1 MRKWQWWKN
10 KSILVLIIC
19 EALLLLTLF
28 VTALIRQEK
37 SYTWTTEQWQW
48 DESGNA
54 MTQAITL
61 PRGIYRVQIDYACDS
76 DMTHFSIVEKLP
88 ASQGSILCSGEHL
101 NQGLQRTDYNLWVN
115 TPKTE
120 FAVTVSYGGGQML
133 LGGLTI
139 IRTNRDLYRAMFLIL
154 VGSILVDLL
163 VLARLYDKQQGFS
176 KETRKV
182 MLSLGAII
190 LLSSIPLGND
200 HLYGGSDITYH
211 LLRVGNIKDGFLS
224 GQFPVR
230 IDPGWLFGNGYASSI
245 CYGELFLYFPAF
257 LRLIGFT
264 LQGSWMWFLFV
275 LNVATCLVS
284 YYSFGRI
291 FKNRMIGL
299 FCSALYT
306 LSIYRLYKM
315 YSWSAIGEV
324 QAFVFLPLILYAVY
338 GIYTEVAVGRNV
350 EVAQK
355 SCRREALQS
364 EGVGARK
371 RYWAVLAI
379 GMSGLVQCHVLSC
392 ELVVGFLALTCLIL
406 IRKTLQ
412 RRVFLSFLKAIG
424 AVCVLNAWFVVPF
437 LDYMIN
443 MDMVIHHV
451 SARTMQDK
459 GLMIAQLFFSFFHRG
474 VSRDLVTEGLI
485 QVEAMGVGIAMT
497 FGLFVFLFLWVW
509 NRRGGRDTDVSACV
523 AVADQTDVS
532 GQAAGPADVTA
543 QSVTGADMTAQIAA
557 GKLTAVLGILA
568 MVMSLS
574 IFPWTQIQ
582 FLNQI
587 TQSLVSSIQYPNRFL
602 MMATLFLTMTAG
614 AAAVWLRRQGDMEAE
629 AWQVPIGAET
639 GKRSLPF
646 LLSKERLY
654 RITGVVIAIVT
665 AVFYM
670 DSIVLE
676 AGELKLYDEKGMGT
690 GYLSGAEYLPYGTD
704 AGLLTYHEPYPSEG
718 VVISESSKEYLDV
731 TFTCQNSW
739 EQEGYVDVALLNY
752 KGYVAKSTDGE
763 TLEVIDNENRCVRV
777 VIPASF
783 SGSVHVTFKE
793 PWYWQAAEI
802 LSLLSVV
809 IWMAGRV
816 IYRNVAIGI
825 QKFNEVFF

>member
-1 MRKWQWWKN
+1 M
-10 KSILVLIIC
+10 VC
-19 EALLLLTLF
+19 EALLLLALG
-28 VTALIRQEK
+28 VTALCRQEK
-37 SYTWTTEQWQW
+37 SYTWTQEEWQR

-54 MTQAITL
+54 VTRAITL
-61 PRGIYRVQIDYACDS
+61 PRGIYRVQIAYACDS

-101 NQGLQRTDYNLWVN
+101 NQGLGRTDYDLWVG
-115 TPKTE
+115 TPDTE
-120 FAVTVSYGGGQML
+120 CAVTVSYGGGQMD
-133 LGGLTI
+133 LGALTI

-154 VGSILVDLL
+154 VGSIIVDLL
-163 VLARLYDKQQGFS
+163 VLARFYDKQKGFS

-182 MLSLGAII
+182 ILGLGAII

-230 IDPGWLFGNGYASSI
+230 IDPSWLFGNGYASSI
-245 CYGELFLYFPAF
+245 CYGELFLYIPAF
-257 LRLIGFT
+257 LRMIGFT

-324 QAFVFLPLILYAVY
+324 QAMVFLPLILYAVY
-338 GIYTEVAVGRNV
+338 GIYTEAAAGQSVGNHV
-350 EVAQK
+350 
-355 SCRREALQS
+355 
-364 EGVGARK
+364 ARK
-371 RYWAVLAI
+371 PYWAILAV

-406 IRKTLQ
+406 IRKTL
-412 RRVFLSFLKAIG
+412 RKRVILSFLKAIV

-459 GLMIAQLFFSFFHRG
+459 GLMIAQLLFSFFHRG

-485 QVEAMGVGIAMT
+485 RVEAMGVGIAMT

-509 NRRGGRDTDVSACV
+509 DRKGSSDTDVTV
-523 AVADQTDVS
+523 AAGLAMQGAVKSGDVS
-532 GQAAGPADVTA
+532 
-543 QSVTGADMTAQIAA
+543 AQIGA

-614 AAAVWLRRQGDMEAE
+614 AAAVWLGRQN
-629 AWQVPIGAET
+629 
-639 GKRSLPF
+639 F
-646 LLSKERLY
+646 Y
-654 RITGVVIAIVT
+654 RIAGVVIAVVT

-676 AGELKLYDEKGMGT
+676 ASELKLYDEKGMGT
-690 GYLSGAEYLPYGTD
+690 GYLSGAEYLPYGTN

-718 VVISESSKEYLDV
+718 VTVSEYSKEYLDV
-731 TFTCQNSW
+731 CFTCQNSA
-739 EQEGYVDVALLNY
+739 EQDGYVDVALLNY
-752 KGYVAKSTDGE
+752 KGYVAKTGDGE
-763 TLEVIDNENRCVRV
+763 YLEVIDNENRCVRV
-777 VIPASF
+777 VIPEGFA
-783 SGSVHVTFKE
+783 GNVHVFFKE
-793 PWYWQAAEI
+793 PWYWQVAEV

-809 IWMAGRV
+809 AWIAGWVLNR
-816 IYRNVAIGI
+816 RKGKTN
-825 QKFNEVFF
+825 

>member
-1 MRKWQWWKN
+1 MA
-10 KSILVLIIC
+10 C
-19 EALLLLTLF
+19 EALLILALG
-28 VTALIRQEK
+28 VTALCRQEK
-37 SYTWTTEQWQW
+37 SYTWAAEEWKR

-54 MTQAITL
+54 VTQTIVL
-61 PRGIYRVQIDYACDS
+61 PRGIYRVQIAYACDS
-76 DMTHFSIVEKLP
+76 DMTHFSIVEKMP

-101 NQGLQRTDYNLWVN
+101 NQGLGRTDYDLWVG
-115 TPKTE
+115 TPDTE
-120 FAVTVSYGGGQML
+120 CAVTVSYGGGQMD
-133 LGGLTI
+133 LGVLTI

-163 VLARLYDKQQGFS
+163 VLVRLYDKQQGIS
-176 KETRKV
+176 KETCKV
-182 MLSLGAII
+182 MLGLSTII

-230 IDPGWLFGNGYASSI
+230 IDPSWLFGNGYASSV
-245 CYGELFLYFPAF
+245 CYGELFLYIPAF
-257 LRLIGFT
+257 MRMIGFT

-291 FKNRMIGL
+291 FKHKMFGL

-338 GIYTEVAVGRNV
+338 GIYA
-350 EVAQK
+350 
-355 SCRREALQS
+355 EAAA
-364 EGVGARK
+364 GK
-371 RYWAVLAI
+371 NRYWAVLAV

-412 RRVFLSFLKAIG
+412 RQVMLSFLKAIG

-459 GLMIAQLFFSFFHRG
+459 GLMIAQLFFSFFQRG

-497 FGLFVFLFLWVW
+497 FGLLVFLFLWVW
-509 NRRGGRDTDVSACV
+509 NRKGSRS
-523 AVADQTDVS
+523 
-532 GQAAGPADVTA
+532 
-543 QSVTGADMTAQIAA
+543 TGAGVGEATGVETQIEA

-614 AAAVWLRRQGDMEAE
+614 AAAVWLCRQNHMEVANHK
-629 AWQVPIGAET
+629 T
-639 GKRSLPF
+639 GLNAMIT
-646 LLSKERLY
+646 KERLY
-654 RITGVVIAIVT
+654 QVAGAVIAVVT

-670 DSIVLE
+670 DSIVLG

-690 GYLSGAEYLPYGTD
+690 GYLSGAEYLPYGTN
-704 AGLLTYHEPYPSEG
+704 AGLLTYHEPYPSEEVTVG
-718 VVISESSKEYLDV
+718 EYSKEYLDV
-731 TFTCQNSW
+731 YFTCRNSV

-752 KGYVAKSTDGE
+752 KGYAAQTGDGE
-763 TLEVIDNENRCVRV
+763 ELEVIDNENRCVRV
-777 VIPASF
+777 MIPGGF
-783 SGSVHVTFKE
+783 EGSVHVYFKE
-793 PWYWQAAEI
+793 PWYWQASE
-802 LSLLSVV
+802 V
-809 IWMAGRV
+809 ISFIAVMGW
-816 IYRNVAIGI
+816 VAAKVWKKRKIG
-825 QKFNEVFF
+825 ERCE

>member
-1 MRKWQWWKN
+1 M
-10 KSILVLIIC
+10 VC
-19 EALLLLTLF
+19 EALLILALGI
-28 VTALIRQEK
+28 TALIRQEK
-37 SYTWTTEQWQW
+37 SYTWAAEEWQR

-61 PRGIYRVQIDYACDS
+61 PRGIYRVQIAYACDS

-101 NQGLQRTDYNLWVN
+101 NQGLQRTDYDLWVN

-120 FAVTVSYGGGQML
+120 LAVTVSYGGGQMD

-154 VGSILVDLL
+154 VGSIIVDLL
-163 VLARLYDKQQGFS
+163 VLARLYDKQHGIS

-200 HLYGGSDITYH
+200 HLYAGSDITYH

-230 IDPGWLFGNGYASSI
+230 IDPSWLFGNGYASSI
-245 CYGELFLYFPAF
+245 CYGELFLYFPGF
-257 LRLIGFT
+257 LRMIGFT

-275 LNVATCLVS
+275 LNVATCMVS

-291 FKNRMIGL
+291 FKNKMIGL

-315 YSWSAIGEV
+315 YSWSAVGEV
-324 QAFVFLPLILYAVY
+324 QAMVFLPLILYAVY
-338 GIYTEVAVGRNV
+338 GIYTEVA
-350 EVAQK
+350 EQTVAGVAK
-355 SCRREALQS
+355 RRCSRENLQT
-364 EGVGARK
+364 EGTAARK

-412 RRVFLSFLKAIG
+412 RQVILSFLKAIG

-497 FGLFVFLFLWVW
+497 FGLVVFLFLWVW
-509 NRRGGRDTDVSACV
+509 NRKGSSDAGDGVSAGV
-523 AVADQTDVS
+523 AVADRTVASEQAT
-532 GQAAGPADVTA
+532 GQADVTA
-543 QSVTGADMTAQIAA
+543 QGVAGADVTAQIVA
-557 GKLTAVLGILA
+557 GKLSAVLGILA

-582 FLNQI
+582 FLNRI

-614 AAAVWLRRQGDMEAE
+614 AAAVWLRRQGDMEAD
-629 AWQVPIGAET
+629 
-639 GKRSLPF
+639 
-646 LLSKERLY
+646 RLY
-654 RITGVVIAIVT
+654 RIAGVVIAVVT

-676 AGELKLYDEKGMGT
+676 ASALKLYDEKGMGT
-690 GYLSGAEYLPYGTD
+690 GYLSGAEYLPYGTN

-718 VVISESSKEYLDV
+718 VEISESSKEYLNV
-731 TFTCQNSW
+731 TFTCQNSG

-752 KGYVAKSTDGE
+752 KGYVAKSGDGE
-763 TLEVIDNENRCVRV
+763 SLEVIDNENRCVRV
-777 VIPASF
+777 VIPEGF
-783 SGSVHVTFKE
+783 TGSVHVTFEE
-793 PWYWQAAEI
+793 PWYWQAAGVI
-802 LSLLSVV
+802 SLLSIVA
-809 IWMAGRV
+809 WLAGWASNRKKV
-816 IYRNVAIGI
+816 KTN
-825 QKFNEVFF
+825 

>member
-10 KSILVLIIC
+10 KSILILMVC
-19 EALLLLTLF
+19 EALLILALGI
-28 VTALIRQEK
+28 TALIRQEK
-37 SYTWTTEQWQW
+37 SYTWAAEEWQW
-48 DESGNA
+48 DENGNA
-54 MTQAITL
+54 VTQAITL

-101 NQGLQRTDYNLWVN
+101 NQGLQRTDYDLWVN

-120 FAVTVSYGGGQML
+120 LAVTVSYGGGQMV

-154 VGSILVDLL
+154 VGSIIVDML
-163 VLARLYDKQQGFS
+163 VLARLYDKQHGIS
-176 KETRKV
+176 GETRKV
-182 MLSLGAII
+182 MLGLGTII

-230 IDPGWLFGNGYASSI
+230 IDPSWLFGNGYASSI

-257 LRLIGFT
+257 LRMIGFT

-338 GIYTEVAVGRNV
+338 GIYTEVAVGQTV
-350 EVAQK
+350 SGVAK
-355 SCRREALQS
+355 RRYRREKLQS
-364 EGVGARK
+364 ENTAAGK
-371 RYWAVLAI
+371 RYWVVLAI

-459 GLMIAQLFFSFFHRG
+459 GLMIAQLLFSFFHRG

-485 QVEAMGVGIAMT
+485 NVEAMGVGIAMT
-497 FGLFVFLFLWVW
+497 FGLVVFLFLWVW
-509 NRRGGRDTDVSACV
+509 NRKGGRDAGDGVTAGV
-523 AVADQTDVS
+523 AVADRTVAS
-532 GQAAGPADVTA
+532 KQATVPADVTA
-543 QSVTGADMTAQIAA
+543 QGMAGADVAAQIVA
-557 GKLTAVLGILA
+557 GKLSAVLGILA

-582 FLNQI
+582 FLNRI

-629 AWQVPIGAET
+629 TRARKAGLT
-639 GKRSLPF
+639 RMMTKD
-646 LLSKERLY
+646 RLY
-654 RITGVVIAIVT
+654 RIAGVVIAVVT

-676 AGELKLYDEKGMGT
+676 ASELKLYDEKGMGT
-690 GYLSGAEYLPYGTD
+690 GYLSGAEYLPYGTN

-718 VVISESSKEYLDV
+718 VEISESSKEYLDV
-731 TFTCQNSW
+731 TFTCQNSG

-752 KGYVAKSTDGE
+752 KSYVAKSGDGE
-763 TLEVIDNENRCVRV
+763 SLEVIDNENRCVRV
-777 VIPASF
+777 VIPEGF
-783 SGSVHVTFKE
+783 TGSVHVTFEE
-793 PWYWQAAEI
+793 PWYWQAAGVI
-802 LSLLSVV
+802 SLLS
-809 IWMAGRV
+809 I
-816 IYRNVAIGI
+816 VAWLAARASNR
-825 QKFNEVFF
+825 KKVKTN

>member
-1 MRKWQWWKN
+1 MA
-10 KSILVLIIC
+10 C
-19 EALLLLTLF
+19 EALLILVLG
-28 VTALIRQEK
+28 VIALCRQEK
-37 SYTWTTEQWQW
+37 SYTRMVEAWQR

-54 MTQAITL
+54 VTQTIVL
-61 PRGIYRVQIDYACDS
+61 PRGIYRVQIAYACDS
-76 DMTHFSIVEKLP
+76 DMTHFSIVEKVP

-101 NQGLQRTDYNLWVN
+101 NQGLGRTDYDLWVG
-115 TPKTE
+115 TPDTE
-120 FAVTVSYGGGQML
+120 CAVTVSYGGGQMD
-133 LGGLTI
+133 LGVLTI

-163 VLARLYDKQQGFS
+163 VLARLYDKQYGIC

-182 MLSLGAII
+182 MLGLGAII

-230 IDPGWLFGNGYASSI
+230 IDPSWLFGNGYASSI
-245 CYGELFLYFPAF
+245 CYGELFLYIPAF
-257 LRLIGFT
+257 MRMIGFT

-275 LNVATCLVS
+275 LNVVTCLVS
-284 YYSFGRI
+284 YYSFDKI
-291 FKNRMIGL
+291 FKHKMIGL

-324 QAFVFLPLILYAVY
+324 QAMVFLPLILYAVY
-338 GIYTEVAVGRNV
+338 GIYTEAAAGKN
-350 EVAQK
+350 
-355 SCRREALQS
+355 
-364 EGVGARK
+364 
-371 RYWAVLAI
+371 RYWAVLAV

-412 RRVFLSFLKAIG
+412 KQVILSFLKAMV

-459 GLMIAQLFFSFFHRG
+459 GLMIAQLFFSFFQRG

-497 FGLFVFLFLWVW
+497 FGLLVFLFLWLW
-509 NRRGGRDTDVSACV
+509 NRKNSSGAGAGV
-523 AVADQTDVS
+523 AET
-532 GQAAGPADVTA
+532 ADVTET
-543 QSVTGADMTAQIAA
+543 TGVETQIGA

-614 AAAVWLRRQGDMEAE
+614 AAAVWLHWQNHMEVANHK
-629 AWQVPIGAET
+629 T
-639 GKRSLPF
+639 GLNTMITKG
-646 LLSKERLY
+646 RLY
-654 RITGVVIAIVT
+654 QVAGAVIAVVT

-670 DSIVLE
+670 DSIVLG

-704 AGLLTYHEPYPSEG
+704 AGLLTYHEPYSSEG
-718 VVISESSKEYLDV
+718 VTVGEYNKEYLDV
-731 TFTCQNSW
+731 YFTCHSSAQ
-739 EQEGYVDVALLNY
+739 QEGYVDVALLNY
-752 KGYVAKSTDGE
+752 KEYAAQTGDGE
-763 TLEVIDNENRCVRV
+763 ELEVMDNENRCVRV
-777 VIPASF
+777 KIPGGF
-783 SGSVHVTFKE
+783 KGNVHVYFKE
-793 PWYWQAAEI
+793 PWYWQASEVI
-802 LSLLSVV
+802 SLIAVMG
-809 IWMAGRV
+809 W
-816 IYRNVAIGI
+816 VAAKVWKKRKIG
-825 QKFNEVFF
+825 ERRE

>member
-1 MRKWQWWKN
+1 MA
-10 KSILVLIIC
+10 C
-19 EALLLLTLF
+19 EALLILALG
-28 VTALIRQEK
+28 VTALCRQEK
-37 SYTWTTEQWQW
+37 SYVWAAEEWQR

-54 MTQAITL
+54 VTRAIVL
-61 PRGIYRVQIDYACDS
+61 PRGIYRVQITYACDS

-101 NQGLQRTDYNLWVN
+101 NQGLGRTDYDLWVG
-115 TPKTE
+115 TPDTE
-120 FAVTVSYGGGQML
+120 CAVTVSYGGGQMD
-133 LGGLTI
+133 LGALTI
-139 IRTNRDLYRAMFLIL
+139 IRTNRDLYCAMFLIL

-163 VLARLYDKQQGFS
+163 VLVRLYDKQQGIS

-182 MLSLGAII
+182 MLGLSTII

-230 IDPGWLFGNGYASSI
+230 IDPSWLFGNGYASSV
-245 CYGELFLYFPAF
+245 CYGELFLYIPAF
-257 LRLIGFT
+257 LRIIGFT

-291 FKNRMIGL
+291 FKHKMIGL

-338 GIYTEVAVGRNV
+338 GIYTEADAGQRVG
-350 EVAQK
+350 
-355 SCRREALQS
+355 SHL
-364 EGVGARK
+364 ARK
-371 RYWAVLAI
+371 PYWAVLAI

-406 IRKTLQ
+406 IRKTLHK
-412 RRVFLSFLKAIG
+412 RVILSFLKAVVG
-424 AVCVLNAWFVVPF
+424 VCVLNAWFVVPF
-437 LDYMIN
+437 LDYMIH

-459 GLMIAQLFFSFFHRG
+459 GLMIAQLLFSFFHRG

-485 QVEAMGVGIAMT
+485 RVEAMGVGIAMT

-509 NRRGGRDTDVSACV
+509 NRKGSSGAGAGV
-523 AVADQTDVS
+523 AEAS
-532 GQAAGPADVTA
+532 GVVTENRLA
-543 QSVTGADMTAQIAA
+543 EATSVDAQIRA

-614 AAAVWLRRQGDMEAE
+614 AAAVWLRSQTHME
-629 AWQVPIGAET
+629 VDNYKT
-639 GKRSLPF
+639 GLITMMT
-646 LLSKERLY
+646 KERLY
-654 RITGVVIAIVT
+654 RIAGVAIAVVT

-718 VVISESSKEYLDV
+718 VEIGESSKEYLDV
-731 TFTCQNSW
+731 TFYCQNNKG
-739 EQEGYVDVALLNY
+739 QEGTVDVALLNY
-752 KGYVAKSTDGE
+752 KGYVAQTHDGE
-763 TLEVIDNENRCVRV
+763 YLDVIDNENRCVRV
-777 VIPASF
+777 VIPEDFA
-783 SGSVHVTFKE
+783 GNVHVFFKE
-793 PWYWQAAEI
+793 PWYWQAAEV

-809 IWMAGRV
+809 AWIAGIVR
-816 IYRNVAIGI
+816 RALNEAI
-825 QKFNEVFF
+825 F

>member
-1 MRKWQWWKN
+1 M
-10 KSILVLIIC
+10 VC
-19 EALLLLTLF
+19 EAILILALGI
-28 VTALIRQEK
+28 TALCRQEK
-37 SYTWTTEQWQW
+37 SYTWAAEEWQR

-54 MTQAITL
+54 VIGSVVLA
-61 PRGIYRVQIDYACDS
+61 RGIYRVQISYACDS
-76 DMTHFSIVEKLP
+76 DMAHFSIVEKLP

-101 NQGLQRTDYNLWVN
+101 NQGLQRTDYDLWVG
-115 TPKTE
+115 TPDTE
-120 FAVTVSYGGGQML
+120 CAVTVSYGGGQMD
-133 LGGLTI
+133 LGALTI

-154 VGSILVDLL
+154 AGSILVNLW
-163 VLARLYDKQQGFS
+163 VVARLYDKQQGFS

-182 MLSLGAII
+182 MLGLGTII

-230 IDPGWLFGNGYASSI
+230 IDPSWLFGNGYASSV
-245 CYGELFLYFPAF
+245 CYGELFLYIPAF
-257 LRLIGFT
+257 LRMIGFT

-284 YYSFGRI
+284 YYSFDKI
-291 FKNRMIGL
+291 FKNKMIGL

-324 QAFVFLPLILYAVY
+324 QAMVFLPLILYAVY
-338 GIYTEVAVGRNV
+338 GIYTEAAAG
-350 EVAQK
+350 
-355 SCRREALQS
+355 QS
-364 EGVGARK
+364 AGGHFARK
-371 RYWAVLAI
+371 PYWAVLAV

-406 IRKTLQ
+406 IRKTLHK
-412 RRVFLSFLKAIG
+412 RVIMSFLKAIV

-437 LDYMIN
+437 LDYMIH

-459 GLMIAQLFFSFFHRG
+459 GLMIAQLLFSFFQRG

-485 QVEAMGVGIAMT
+485 RAEAMGVGIAMT
-497 FGLFVFLFLWVW
+497 FGLLVFLFLWVW
-509 NRRGGRDTDVSACV
+509 NRKGSSSTV
-523 AVADQTDVS
+523 AGVAE
-532 GQAAGPADVTA
+532 AKKMTA
-543 QSVTGADMTAQIAA
+543 ETCADMQIGA

-614 AAAVWLRRQGDMEAE
+614 AAAVWMGRKAHREAE
-629 AWQVPIGAET
+629 DHKT
-639 GKRSLPF
+639 GLISMMD
-646 LLSKERLY
+646 RLY
-654 RITGVVIAIVT
+654 RIAGVMIAVVT

-670 DSIVLE
+670 DSIVLVTD
-676 AGELKLYDEKGMGT
+676 ELKLYDEKGMGT
-690 GYLSGAEYLPYGTD
+690 GYLSGAEYLPYGTN
-704 AGLLTYHEPYPSEG
+704 AGLLTYHDPYPTEGLTVSEY
-718 VVISESSKEYLDV
+718 SKEYLDV
-731 TFTCQNSW
+731 CFTCKNNAAQD
-739 EQEGYVDVALLNY
+739 GYVDVALLNY
-752 KGYVAKSTDGE
+752 KGYVAQTHDGE
-763 TLEVIDNENRCVRV
+763 YLDVIDNENRCVRV
-777 VIPASF
+777 VIPEGF
-783 SGSVHVTFKE
+783 EGSVHIYFKE
-793 PWYWQAAEI
+793 PWYWQAAEAV
-802 LSLLSVV
+802 SL
-809 IWMAGRV
+809 IAMAGWLVLKMRKKKMLLGE
-816 IYRNVAIGI
+816 R
-825 QKFNEVFF
+825 